1 MRFFKRQINQ
11 TKKTFFLFAS
21 IYLLSYNTS
30 MKKIIL
36 LLIITVLSVN
46 CASAQGLNFSKMKNP
61 FNKKPAQVQKTT
73 ATDAD
78 DDSLT
83 PSEQAILLYNEN
95 NTKGAFDTLL
105 TIKDVNRSVQD
116 WVLLGNLLQD
126 QERTS
131 DAIFMYQRAIM
142 LDPKA
147 YKAYYNLGNIY
158 LEDEKP
164 YLAIENYRKAN
175 KSNNEFPYAYY
186 NLGCAYLKTG
196 ELKKAKIAFL
206 KAIELKNTEPSF
218 HYNLAYTYKMLNNEK
233 LAKQYLGFYNKLMEN
248 NQ

>member
-1 MRFFKRQINQ
+1 
-11 TKKTFFLFAS
+11 
-21 IYLLSYNTS
+21 
-30 MKKIIL
+30 MKKIVL
-36 LLIITVLSVN
+36 LLTIVLFSAN
-46 CASAQGLNFSKMKNP
+46 CASAQGMNFDGI
-61 FNKKPAQVQKTT
+61 KKIFHKQPAQSQK
-73 ATDAD
+73 AVENSEDE
-78 DDSLT
+78 DSLT
-83 PSEQAILLYNEN
+83 PSEQATLLYNEN

-105 TIKDVNRSVQD
+105 TIKDANRSTQD
-116 WVLLGNLLQD
+116 WILLGNLLCD

-131 DAIFMYQRAIM
+131 DGIFMYQRAIM
-142 LDPKA
+142 LDPKC

-233 LAKQYLGFYNKLMEN
+233 LAKQYLGFYNKLMEA